1 MHATPEK
8 RKPTSAKVGSL
19 ENENAGSNFNSDNAT
34 NPYRLQAVRLHVR
47 FGLSWPVAR
56 LVAEL
61 HFGRAMA

>member
-1 MHATPEK
+1 MRATPEK

-19 ENENAGSNFNSDNAT
+19 EIGNAGRASNSDST
-34 NPYRLQAVRLHVR
+34 VNPYRLQAARLHGR